1 MSQVSYTARK
11 GFKLGTKV
19 AGEAYPGGQQKKRI
33 KFFFKKTE
41 VVGIKMRKKNPVKN
55 IVHIQSSMVKLILCC
70 KHKDAKRITS
80 WLILVELFLVHRL
93 YLFENGLIYSFKGY
107 I

>member
-1 MSQVSYTARK
+1 MSQVSYTARE

-41 VVGIKMRKKNPVKN
+41 VVEIKMSKTT
-55 IVHIQSSMVKLILCC
+55 LL
-70 KHKDAKRITS
+70 RI
-80 WLILVELFLVHRL
+80 
-93 YLFENGLIYSFKGY
+93 
-107 I
+107 